1 MNEVIITRPGRH
13 IVSAWLEDGEFAEF
27 SSEPAGEGS
36 LVGNI
41 YKARVKNIVG
51 NIHGAFVEIDKG
63 RLCFYP
69 LDERRKPGKLKNEEE
84 ILIQVKKD
92 GTDKK
97 EPLAT
102 ENIELT
108 GEYLVLSSD
117 RSFVGVSG
125 KIRDKEK
132 KEDLKNFV
140 SAFVTE
146 EYGFIV
152 RTEAA
157 NADKEEIER
166 EAASLA
172 EKYSRILEKQQY
184 MKPCQLLATNQNFS
198 SRYAFGLSPSQV
210 ERIISDD
217 EEICGEAEEN
227 GYQVRRMDRQDQSV
241 ERAYRF
247 SHALESVFHT
257 RVWLKSGGFL
267 IIDRTEAMTV
277 VDVNTG
283 KSIGRGQKEG
293 HIIKINREAAR
304 ETARQIRLRNLS
316 GIILVDFID
325 MKEKEEEDRL
335 LLYMQS
341 LLNRDSKK
349 AVAVD
354 MTKLGLMEVTRKKV
368 RRPLEKEDFL

>member
-1 MNEVIITRPGRH
+1 MNEVIITRLGRH

-27 SSEPAGEGS
+27 SSEPAEEGS

-51 NIHGAFVEIDKG
+51 NIHGAFVEIDEG

-117 RSFVGVSG
+117 KPFVGISG

-132 KEDLKNFV
+132 KEDLKRFV

-152 RTEAA
+152 RTEAE
-157 NADKEEIER
+157 NAD
-166 EAASLA
+166 
-172 EKYSRILEKQQY
+172 
-184 MKPCQLLATNQNFS
+184 
-198 SRYAFGLSPSQV
+198 
-210 ERIISDD
+210 
-217 EEICGEAEEN
+217 
-227 GYQVRRMDRQDQSV
+227 QD
-241 ERAYRF
+241 
-247 SHALESVFHT
+247 
-257 RVWLKSGGFL
+257 K
-267 IIDRTEAMTV
+267 
-277 VDVNTG
+277 
-283 KSIGRGQKEG
+283 IGR
-293 HIIKINREAAR
+293 
-304 ETARQIRLRNLS
+304 
-316 GIILVDFID
+316 
-325 MKEKEEEDRL
+325 
-335 LLYMQS
+335 
-341 LLNRDSKK
+341 
-349 AVAVD
+349 
-354 MTKLGLMEVTRKKV
+354 
-368 RRPLEKEDFL
+368 